1 MNTTSPIVGTLFVI
15 TSAILFGIQPIFGT
29 QLQMAG
35 VDPIALNAVRYSVP
49 ALLLILLLF
58 IRPIRGV
65 RKRDAICHG
74 WLGLGFASAGIGH
87 YEAGFKI
94 GFSLAVILV
103 FLFPVI
109 VTLYSIFVLR
119 LKTSRLQVIAMI
131 TALLGLLLALDIKT
145 DIQNYTGI
153 AWALLAAVSTA
164 SLLIYRSHYAPDID
178 DRISLTVCMIAA
190 SLAIGIVILSKGA
203 AFPATINA
211 WCWNILLA
219 IICGLL
225 PIGLLMAG
233 SRKIGAL
240 DASTLSVLEP
250 IVAIAVSILILDD
263 SASINTLLGGTL
275 VIVSA
280 VILTRSRIKKADL
293 SSVVKLT

>member
-1 MNTTSPIVGTLFVI
+1 MNTTNSIVGTIFVI

-35 VDPIALNAVRYSVP
+35 VDPTALNAVRYSVP

-74 WLGLGFASAGIGH
+74 WLGLGFASAGIGY

-94 GFSLAVILV
+94 GFSLAVILF

-109 VTLYSIFVLR
+109 VTLYSMFVLR
-119 LKTSRLQVIAMI
+119 LKASRLQVTAMI
-131 TALLGLLLALDIKT
+131 TALLGLLLALDVTT

-164 SLLIYRSHYAPDID
+164 FILIYRSHYAPNIN
-178 DRISLTVCMIAA
+178 DRISLTVLMTAA
-190 SLAIGIVILSKGA
+190 SLAMGLIILFKGA
-203 AFPATINA
+203 DFPATINA
-211 WCWNILLA
+211 WYWSILLA
-219 IICGLL
+219 IISGLL

-233 SRKIGAL
+233 SRIIGAL

-263 SASINTLLGGTL
+263 SAGIKTFLGGTL

-280 VILTRSRIKKADL
+280 LVLTRSRIKEANL
-293 SSVVKLT
+293 ACVVELT